1 MTLPSGTRISLL
13 DTIGFITNLPVEMIE
28 AFKAT
33 LEEIAHADL
42 VIHLRD
48 CSHPHH
54 DLQKHSVLKILEEVG
69 FGKAFQEE
77 KMLEVWNKRDLV
89 AVLP

>member
-1 MTLPSGTRISLL
+1 
-13 DTIGFITNLPVEMIE
+13 MIE

-48 CSHPHH
+48 CSHPHN
-54 DLQKHSVLKILEEVG
+54 DLQKKSVLKILEELG

-77 KMLEVWNKRDLV
+77 RML
-89 AVLP
+89 

>member
-1 MTLPSGTRISLL
+1 MPSGTRIVLL
-13 DTIGFITNLPVEMIE
+13 DTIGFITDLPVEMVE
-28 AFKAT
+28 CFKTT

-54 DLQKHSVLKILEEVG
+54 DLQRASVLKILEEMG

-77 KMLEVWNKRDLV
+77 RMLEVWNKIDLV
-89 AVLP
+89 A